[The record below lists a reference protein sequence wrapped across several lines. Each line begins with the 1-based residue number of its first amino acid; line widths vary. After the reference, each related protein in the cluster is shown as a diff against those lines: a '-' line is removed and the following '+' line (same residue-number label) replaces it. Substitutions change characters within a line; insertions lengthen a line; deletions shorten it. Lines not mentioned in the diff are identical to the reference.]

1 MENNQLTPE
10 ELNRRY
16 PPSIIEWE
24 MKHGIMR
31 YERNGV
37 TYVCCAKPY
46 QEVFASIDKENEQI
60 KKKLW
65 MKERGLIT

>member
-1 MENNQLTPE
+1 MENNQLSPE

-31 YERNGV
+31 YEKNGV
-37 TYVCCAKPY
+37 TYVCCAKP
-46 QEVFASIDKENEQI
+46 FADVCESIDKENESI
-60 KKKLW
+60 KTRFRL
-65 MKERGLIT
+65 KELGLLK